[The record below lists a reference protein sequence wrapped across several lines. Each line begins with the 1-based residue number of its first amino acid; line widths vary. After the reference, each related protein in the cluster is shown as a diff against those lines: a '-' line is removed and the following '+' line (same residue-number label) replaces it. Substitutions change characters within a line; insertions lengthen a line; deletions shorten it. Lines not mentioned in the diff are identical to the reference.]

1 MIYTGQ
7 FCLLTSDLANKLK
20 ISNLVSSNKMV
31 IEKLATMMP
40 RSRRPQTKHA
50 HISFIHTY
58 NCTYYLL
65 LKAAFDDLS

>member
-1 MIYTGQ
+1 
-7 FCLLTSDLANKLK
+7 
-20 ISNLVSSNKMV
+20 MV